1 MPVPKKRTSKSKSRR
16 TKMLWKKKAFKKI
29 PKCFSNF
36 YYLMFESD
44 KNPNR
49 GWEGKKI
56 SLMVGDCYGEI
67 GRHTGLR
74 CLGDTPKGQP
84 SRFNSG

>member
-36 YYLMFESD
+36 YYLLNLNELQTR
-44 KNPNR
+44 KPN
-49 GWEGKKI
+49 
-56 SLMVGDCYGEI
+56 
-67 GRHTGLR
+67 
-74 CLGDTPKGQP
+74 
-84 SRFNSG
+84 